1 MLTVGEGAG
10 SKGGAAPM
18 NELDVPDLQAA
29 FNDASEAVRIVAILS
44 PT

>member
-1 MLTVGEGAG
+1 
-10 SKGGAAPM
+10 M

>member
-1 MLTVGEGAG
+1 MLTVIEGAG
-10 SKGGAAPM
+10 SERSAAPM
-18 NELDVPDLQAA
+18 NELDGPDLQAA

>member
-1 MLTVGEGAG
+1 
-10 SKGGAAPM
+10 M
-18 NELDVPDLQAA
+18 NELDVPDLQAT